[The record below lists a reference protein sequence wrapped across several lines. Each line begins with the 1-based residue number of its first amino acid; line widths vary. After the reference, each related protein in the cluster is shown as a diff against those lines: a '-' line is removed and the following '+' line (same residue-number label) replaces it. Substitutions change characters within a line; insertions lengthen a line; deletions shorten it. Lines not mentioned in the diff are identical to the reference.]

1 MRDINNTNIARIL
14 IVGDVML
21 DRYWFGEVNRI
32 SPEAPVP
39 IVQITHQEERL
50 GGAANVAC
58 NVATLG
64 AKTGLL
70 GIIGEDEAG
79 STIQR
84 LINKLDINNY
94 VNSDKKISTVIKLRI
109 IGHQQQ
115 LIRVDFEKTPANNI
129 LNKKL
134 TQFNT
139 LLHLY
144 DIIILSDYAKGSLIN
159 ITDMIYFAK
168 QQGKKILIDPKSDDF
183 TCYKGA
189 NILTPNCSELIRIV
203 GHWKNEEE
211 LINKVEH
218 LRQIL
223 QLEAILLTR
232 SEEGMTLFLEKNVLH
247 FPAVT
252 REVYDVSGAGDTV
265 IATLAVMLGNGAT
278 LEDAAKIANQ
288 AAGIV
293 IGKFGTA
300 TITYEELRL

>member
-1 MRDINNTNIARIL
+1 MRDIKHNNTARIL
-14 IVGDVML
+14 IIGDVML
-21 DRYWFGEVNRI
+21 DRYWFGEVKRI

-39 IVQITHQEERL
+39 IVLIQDQEERL

-70 GIIGEDEAG
+70 GIIGQDEAG
-79 STIQR
+79 FTIKR
-84 LINKLDINNY
+84 LLNKLNINNY
-94 VNSDKKISTVIKLRI
+94 LNCNATVSTIIKLRI

-115 LIRVDFEKTPANNI
+115 LIRVDFEKMFTDSI
-129 LNKKL
+129 VRDKL
-134 TQFNT
+134 AKFKI

-159 ITDMIYFAK
+159 ITDIINTAK
-168 QQGKKILIDPKSDDF
+168 QYGKKILIDPKSDDF
-183 TCYKGA
+183 TCYQGA
-189 NILTPNCSELIRIV
+189 NILTPNCSELARII
-203 GHWKNEEE
+203 GRWKNEEE
-211 LINKVEH
+211 LTNKVQH
-218 LRQIL
+218 LRQFL

-232 SEEGMTLFLEKNVLH
+232 SEKGMTLYLKDNILH

-265 IATLAVMLGNGAT
+265 IATLAVMLGKGIA
-278 LEDAAKIANQ
+278 LGDAANIANQ

-293 IGKFGTA
+293 IGKLGTA
-300 TITYEELRL
+300 TVTYRELAL